1 MDICANSILLFV
13 ANSRASSSDTFSKL
27 FFEFIYKSYLL
38 LIKTNIALFTSQNS
52 FILLNNTFALSNDAL
67 SEES

>member
-13 ANSRASSSDTFSKL
+13 SNSRASSSDTFSKL

-38 LIKTNIALFTSQNS
+38 LIKTYTASFTSQNS
-52 FILLNNTFALSNDAL
+52 FVLLNNTFALSNDTL